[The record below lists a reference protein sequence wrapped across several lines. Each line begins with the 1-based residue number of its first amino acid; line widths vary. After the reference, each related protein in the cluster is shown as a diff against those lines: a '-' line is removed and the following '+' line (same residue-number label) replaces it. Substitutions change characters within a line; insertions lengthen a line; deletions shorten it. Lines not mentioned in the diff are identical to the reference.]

1 MRVGVPKEIK
11 VLENRVGLTPGSVR
25 EAVHSGNEVIV
36 EHNAGQGIGMDD
48 EAYRRAG
55 GRVVDTAAEVF
66 AAADM
71 IVKVKEPQANE
82 RKMLRH
88 GQVLFTYL
96 HLAPDPEQA
105 QDLIASGAVCIAYE
119 TVTSP
124 SGGLPLLAPMSEV
137 AGRMAVQAGAYY
149 LEKPHGGIGILLG
162 GVPGVDPAKVVILGG
177 GVVGSHACHIALGM
191 GADVWVLD
199 RSVDVLRALWRQFGR
214 PLNTVYSTRD
224 AVEQHVT
231 SADHVIGGVLITGAS
246 APKLVSRELIARMKP
261 GAVVV
266 DVALDTGG
274 CFVRSRPTTHPE
286 SVYVAA
292 GATAALAPTPRVRW
306 HHPEPRRAATISC
319 NGSFRGVAMN
329 TMTETRNLAVTGKQ
343 KMTPSE
349 AFVETLVAQSVK
361 DVFGIVGSA
370 YMDALDLFPLAGI
383 RFISV
388 AHEQGG
394 GHMADGYARV
404 SGKHGVCIAQNGPGI
419 TNFVTATAAAFWA
432 HSPVVVVTPETGSM
446 TLGLGGFQETEQLPI
461 FSKITKYQAHVN
473 NRARMAELT
482 ARAFD
487 RALLELGPAQL
498 NIPRDF
504 FYGDIEC
511 EIPRPVAIERGAGGE
526 QASNAAAELL
536 ASAQFPVILCGG
548 GVIMADALAEAI
560 RLAELG
566 RAHV

>member
-82 RKMLRH
+82 RKMLRQ

-231 SADHVIGGVLITGAS
+231 TADLVIGGVLIPGAS

-266 DVALDTGG
+266 DGVTHYCVANMPGG
-274 CFVRSRPTTHPE
+274 VPRTSTFALNNATLPFVL
-286 SVYVAA
+286 
-292 GATAALAPTPRVRW
+292 ALANKGWQKALADDR
-306 HHPEPRRAATISC
+306 HLK
-319 NGSFRGVAMN
+319 NGLNVAFGK
-329 TMTETRNLAVTGKQ
+329 VTCK
-343 KMTPSE
+343 
-349 AFVETLVAQSVK
+349 
-361 DVFGIVGSA
+361 
-370 YMDALDLFPLAGI
+370 
-383 RFISV
+383 
-388 AHEQGG
+388 
-394 GHMADGYARV
+394 
-404 SGKHGVCIAQNGPGI
+404 
-419 TNFVTATAAAFWA
+419 
-432 HSPVVVVTPETGSM
+432 
-446 TLGLGGFQETEQLPI
+446 
-461 FSKITKYQAHVN
+461 
-473 NRARMAELT
+473 
-482 ARAFD
+482 
-487 RALLELGPAQL
+487 
-498 NIPRDF
+498 
-504 FYGDIEC
+504 
-511 EIPRPVAIERGAGGE
+511 PVAE
-526 QASNAAAELL
+526 
-536 ASAQFPVILCGG
+536 
-548 GVIMADALAEAI
+548 ALGYKYVPPEA
-560 RLAELG
+560 
-566 RAHV
+566 VM